1 MYSER
6 LCFVLN
12 MSIKQI
18 SNPSYYSILT
28 MKKKTEIDFLWKQG
42 DFRISKTLNWMGNSF
57 TKIFYKHVTQ
67 KRLIKFMENYDIW

>member
-6 LCFVLN
+6 LCFALN

-42 DFRISKTLNWMGNSF
+42 DSRISKTDLTEWE
-57 TKIFYKHVTQ
+57 ILLQ
-67 KRLIKFMENYDIW
+67 KYFINMWPKNA

>member
-28 MKKKTEIDFLWKQG
+28 MKKKTEIDFLLLYG
-42 DFRISKTLNWMGNSF
+42 DFRISKTDLTEWE
-57 TKIFYKHVTQ
+57 ILLQ
-67 KRLIKFMENYDIW
+67 KYFINM

>member
-18 SNPSYYSILT
+18 SNPSYYSIMT
-28 MKKKTEIDFLWKQG
+28 MKKKTEIDFL
-42 DFRISKTLNWMGNSF
+42 
-57 TKIFYKHVTQ
+57 
-67 KRLIKFMENYDIW
+67 

>member
-42 DFRISKTLNWMGNSF
+42 DFRISKTDLTVWE
-57 TKIFYKHVTQ
+57 ILLQ
-67 KRLIKFMENYDIW
+67 KYFINMWPKNA

>member
-6 LCFVLN
+6 LCFALN

-42 DFRISKTLNWMGNSF
+42 DFRISKTDLTEWE
-57 TKIFYKHVTQ
+57 ILLQ
-67 KRLIKFMENYDIW
+67 KYFINMWPKNA